1 MTLGGRKIPF
11 DPASLKVLED
21 LSEATW
27 LIFESRH
34 PFRDV
39 ASDDRLREVLRLK
52 LFIRAENHGLAN
64 WMRSSEKYWKPCH
77 ANPVRERLRH
87 AIQGDAD

>member
-64 WMRSSEKYWKPCH
+64 LDEIQ
-77 ANPVRERLRH
+77 REVLETMSRESG
-87 AIQGDAD
+87 QGEA